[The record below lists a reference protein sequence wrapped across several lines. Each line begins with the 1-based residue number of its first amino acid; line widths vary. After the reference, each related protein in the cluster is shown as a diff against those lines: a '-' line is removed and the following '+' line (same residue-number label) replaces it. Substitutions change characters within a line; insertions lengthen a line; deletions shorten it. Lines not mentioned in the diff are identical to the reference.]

1 MPLTIRESENYTPSP
16 TLGLRMSKSEQFS
29 GQSLN
34 IRDTNIVSNI
44 YFRSNGYTSSFGFT
58 TGSLITKDMII
69 NSSGFSWPSGFFPSG
84 SISSTRTGS
93 AWPDWGD
100 DIFDTGWGYFYFYD
114 PTLSQYYFFTLN
126 TVNQADGV
134 IVSQSNSFGARTF
147 TIKHGYPVR
156 GIYRFDI
163 SVNDSDPFI
172 FGGYGNMGSDTGTRN
187 SNKSASFA
195 IDDESFTLYYNHNS
209 QSGVPLESFYSYF
222 VPYEK
227 DKNKNV
233 RTYTAGIAGSDYLS
247 IYSVSASYGINVYFS
262 KRNDVKDWVINDLKL
277 SSL

>member
-1 MPLTIRESENYTPSP
+1 MPLSIRSSEAP
-16 TLGLRMSKSEQFS
+16 TFGSNVGLRMSKSEQFS
-29 GQSLN
+29 GKSLVV
-34 IRDTNIVSNI
+34 RDDIVVSNL
-44 YFRSNGYTSSFGFT
+44 YLRSNNYTSSFGLT
-58 TGSLITKDMII
+58 TGSLITKDMTI
-69 NSSGFSWPSGFFPSG
+69 NSLGFTWPSGVFPSG

-100 DIFDTGWGYFYFYD
+100 DIFDTGWGYFYIYD
-114 PTLSQYYFFTLN
+114 TTLARYYFFTLN

-134 IVSQSNSFGARTF
+134 IVSQSNTFGSRTF
-147 TIKHGYPVR
+147 TIKHGYPIQGV
-156 GIYRFDI
+156 YRFDI
-163 SVNDSDPFI
+163 SVNDSNPFI
-172 FGGYGNMGSDTGTRN
+172 FGGYGNMGSDTSTRN
-187 SNKSASFA
+187 SNKSASFTK
-195 IDDESFTLYYNHNS
+195 DGESYTLYYNHNS
-209 QSGVPLESFYSYF
+209 QSGTPTEAFYSYF

-233 RTYTAGIAGSDYLS
+233 RTFTASISGADYLS

>member
-1 MPLTIRESENYTPSP
+1 MPLSIRSSETPTFGSNA
-16 TLGLRMSKSEQFS
+16 GLRISKSEQFS
-29 GQSLN
+29 GQSLVV
-34 IRDTNIVSNI
+34 RDNVVVSNL
-44 YFRSNGYTSSFGFT
+44 YLRSNGYTSSFGFP
-58 TGSLITKDMII
+58 TGSVITKDMTI
-69 NSSGFSWPSGFFPSG
+69 NSTGYTWGSGFFPSG
-84 SISSTRTGS
+84 SISPTRTGS

-100 DIFDTGWGYFYFYD
+100 DIFDVGWGYFYFYD

-187 SNKSASFA
+187 SNKSASFT
-195 IDDESFTLYYNHNS
+195 IDNESFTLYYNHNS

-233 RTYTAGIAGSDYLS
+233 RTYTAGISGADWLS